1 MLDGYNIKDD
11 YYFERYFEEKDL
23 SEDTAKTY
31 EKDLIKFCKSVN
43 KELKDI
49 INECKAQQS
58 IETEEIL
65 SSTNDDGTQVIQKR
79 IIKFDADSSESLV
92 MQYFKQFERYC
103 KLKGNK
109 NTTINSC
116 FDTISAVLS
125 YFKVEL
131 PNFPRLKDDAKNWE
145 LLSKEDFKFI
155 LADSSLMHK
164 SLTLFMLS
172 TGFRISDCLNLTIG
186 EYMEATSDYH
196 DFVDVDDFIDN
207 APDDMMGFWD
217 FEPQKTIKDHTRCK
231 TFNSPESNKFILQ
244 NLRRLKNEY
253 MPRKSEKIKKELKLT
268 KSDALFGSK
277 RGYYKKSPTVQSIS
291 TMFGR
296 KNKELY
302 AWHINKIHQNIKEG
316 KISDEDY
323 EKYVELIPKFHPHAC
338 RKYFCSIIQRHTS
351 NERRYRL
358 MEGHAPKNKLDK
370 SYIEISKNEIAETYK
385 KAVGDLSI
393 YHVDE
398 IEIEELRKQFNEKL
412 NKQDEKH
419 QEEVDSLRRYYED
432 KISSLTDEVGKTSEM
447 VTQIRKKSD
456 KNYIRETIKEYFRKN
471 YKNDVL
477 NKSDLEDGWVKCI
490 VIQDLAYK
498 YALNDDFDESPEAL
512 NRYIKKAIVQTN
524 LHPELVEQMI
534 KTGTSHD
541 NEMTENRSMNILFN
555 NLCIFLKTHGDIWAM
570 VDDEDRLKT
579 VFFNYIRSSNYDI
592 TEITDKDLNQI
603 SEDVMMEYLG

>member
-1 MLDGYNIKDD
+1 MLDGYDIKDD

-23 SEDTAKTY
+23 SEDTEKTY

-49 INECKAQQS
+49 INECKEQQS

-92 MQYFKQFERYC
+92 MQHFKQFERYC

-109 NTTINSC
+109 NSTINSC
-116 FDTISAVLS
+116 LDTINSVLS

-131 PNFPRLKDDAKNWE
+131 PNFSRLKDDAKDWE
-145 LLSKEDFKFI
+145 LLSKEDFKFV

-196 DFVDVDDFIDN
+196 DFIEVDDFIDN

-253 MPRKSEKIKKELKLT
+253 MPKKSKKIKKELKLT

-277 RGYYKKSPTVQSIS
+277 RSCYKKSPTVQSIS

-323 EKYVELIPKFHPHAC
+323 EKCVELIPKFHAHAC

-370 SYIEISKNEIAETYK
+370 SYIEISKNEIVETYK
-385 KAVGDLSI
+385 EAVGDLSV
-393 YHVDE
+393 YYVNE
-398 IEIEELRKQFNEKL
+398 NEIEELREQFNEEL

-419 QEEVDSLRRYYED
+419 QEEMDSLKRYYED
-432 KISSLTDEVGKTSEM
+432 KISSLSDEVEKTSEM
-447 VTQIRKKSD
+447 VTQIRKKTD
-456 KNYIRETIKEYFRKN
+456 KKYIWGTIREYFRKN
-471 YKNDVL
+471 YKDDIL
-477 NKSDLEDGWVKCI
+477 NKSDLEDGLIKCI
-490 VIQDLAYK
+490 VISDLAYK

-512 NRYIKKAIVQTN
+512 NRYINKAIVQTN

-534 KTGTSHD
+534 KNGTFRD
-541 NEMTENRSMNILFN
+541 NELNENREMNILFN
-555 NLCIFLKTHGDIWAM
+555 NLCIFLKTHGDIWDM
-570 VDDEDRLKT
+570 IDDEDEFKKI
-579 VFFNYIRSSNYDI
+579 FFKYISSSDYNI
-592 TEITDKDLNQI
+592 SEITDKDFNKI